1 MAEATYELEVGYTTR
16 IEGDT
21 LRVDVAIGS
30 EVFAY
35 EADVSG
41 LSEAERVRLLEEVQ
55 A

>member
-1 MAEATYELEVGYTTR
+1 MAEATYELEVGYSTR
-16 IEGDT
+16 IDGDA
-21 LRVDVAIGS
+21 LRVDVTIGS

-41 LSEAERVRLLEEVQ
+41 LSEAERAWLLAEAQ